1 MRSEVRASPEAE
13 HTVWWLLLCRAVE
26 QRVRAALAA
35 RGEPVAKVR
44 VHRAGGNA
52 GIAWSAVAVTDGE
65 SLPLMPDGALLYAA
79 RPALPPGAREAMR
92 MAADALTKI
101 DESRIWPDSVNRNH
115 AAIDALRPWLRD
127 EPQRKG
133 GERG

>member
-1 MRSEVRASPEAE
+1 
-13 HTVWWLLLCRAVE
+13 
-26 QRVRAALAA
+26 
-35 RGEPVAKVR
+35 
-44 VHRAGGNA
+44 
-52 GIAWSAVAVTDGE
+52 
-65 SLPLMPDGALLYAA
+65 
-79 RPALPPGAREAMR
+79 MR